1 MLNSSLLLTRMD
13 FSSSFNAD
21 FELRRRKEAALFQHK
36 YPAAQLGQE
45 WEQLCLSAQQDLGQA
60 APSGS
65 QAAVLWGSC
74 STTVSNQASP
84 TLCWVQGTA
93 GSPARHK
100 AQQWCSESWAG
111 AQKCQLLVLAGGAHP
126 LRHIRL
132 PTEHLPRISC
142 VPGLP

>member
-21 FELRRRKEAALFQHK
+21 FELRGRKEAALFQHK
-36 YPAAQLGQE
+36 EQE
-45 WEQLCLSAQQDLGQA
+45 WKQICLSAQQDLGQA

-93 GSPARHK
+93 GSPAHHE

-126 LRHIRL
+126 LQHNRL

-142 VPGLP
+142 VPGLPRG